1 MALKKEHNITKD
13 LFEKRINLLP
23 DIIITRRKQKKQAL
37 QIVLLGIIIIA
48 VVSYNMLQIVNY
60 TDRLRIEADAS
71 LNRISIL
78 KEQQAQQAIIS
89 RLEEQIEFKKELV
102 EGIISNNESVS
113 LILGIIDVSLPK
125 GVQFASVNATSEA
138 EIVVIGIG
146 ESYEQVADFVH
157 NLKET
162 RAFDDVFLQTIN
174 KNIYE
179 YNRTKLE
186 TTFDFS
192 IMCKIGGAEDEI

>member
-192 IMCKIGGAEDEI
+192 IMCKIGGVEDEI